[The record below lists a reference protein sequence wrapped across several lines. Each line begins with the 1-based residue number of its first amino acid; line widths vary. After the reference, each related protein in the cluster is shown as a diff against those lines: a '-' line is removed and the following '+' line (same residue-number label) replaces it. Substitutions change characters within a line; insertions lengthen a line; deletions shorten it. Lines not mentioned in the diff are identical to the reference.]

1 MSGERSD
8 QRRRRRHLTP
18 DEHKL
23 WSGVIRSIAPLKRKL
38 PKARAHEVKPAPA
51 EQAPPTLRRTEPAPP
66 RQPIAP
72 SASKPA
78 SRPALPVVG
87 LERRDKQ
94 RLVRGTQGID
104 LRIDLHGKTQS
115 EAYAA
120 LFSFLRKAQSDGAKF
135 VLVIT
140 GKGGNAREDGS
151 ERGVLKRQVP
161 QWLRLPEFRRFVL
174 GFEDAHHR
182 HGGAGALYLR
192 IKRQRSGPRQ
202 MS

>member
-1 MSGERSD
+1 MAAIMRAGEGKPG
-8 QRRRRRHLTP
+8 RRGLNAQ
-18 DEHKL
+18 EQKL
-23 WSGVIRSIAPLKRKL
+23 WSEITRSVAPLRRQPLPADPELPMAPGKTKL
-38 PKARAHEVKPAPA
+38 NPKPSRAPA
-51 EQAPPTLRRTEPAPP
+51 RSAPPAARPTAPLEAFDRR
-66 RQPIAP
+66 
-72 SASKPA
+72 
-78 SRPALPVVG
+78 L
-87 LERRDKQ
+87 KQ
-94 RLVRGTQGID
+94 RLVRGTEAIEA
-104 LRIDLHGKTQS
+104 RVDLHGKTQS

-140 GKGGNAREDGS
+140 GKGGSAREDGS

-161 QWLRLPEFRRFVL
+161 QWLRLPEFRRYVL